1 MVITLIDRRFVDPGP
16 VQHIGMKSH
25 SELAIFNGYFGIA
38 SDTICSENIA
48 TFANSVIFIPPSFFL
63 IQVTSDGPVYS
74 SGGLES
80 PKTKI
85 LKACPLSAIR
95 FVTSGTDTIQI
106 LHDRH
111 EKNFAIALLNFASV
125 WEKLIASYS
134 IFGCVDIS
142 TQGITYTVR
151 FSLGTCDSA
160 RKSVGIHVS
169 KIL

>member
-1 MVITLIDRRFVDPGP
+1 M
-16 VQHIGMKSH
+16 
-25 SELAIFNGYFGIA
+25 
-38 SDTICSENIA
+38 
-48 TFANSVIFIPPSFFL
+48 
-63 IQVTSDGPVYS
+63 
-74 SGGLES
+74 
-80 PKTKI
+80 I
-85 LKACPLSAIR
+85 LKAFPLSAIR